1 MRYSYIIILFITT
14 LFISCENPNYRSS
27 VPSVPVNFT
36 LNITSEY
43 PHFIVDNGFQTIT
56 VTQSRYEREYVGYA
70 GLLLWIAMD
79 GNYHAADLCCP
90 HCLKPNKPVE
100 IDGIYAV
107 CPICNEQF
115 DLSYGLALPT
125 QGFTHEP
132 LRKYRTIINTSVTG
146 LTLRVIN

>member
-1 MRYSYIIILFITT
+1 MKQLSTIILLSTIF
-14 LFISCENPNYRSS
+14 FISCENPNYRSA

-43 PHFIVDNGFQTIT
+43 PHFITDNGFQTIV
-56 VTQSRYEREYVGYA
+56 VTQSKYEREYVGYA
-70 GLLLWIAMD
+70 GLLIWVAMD

-132 LRKYRTIINTSVTG
+132 LRKYRTIINTSVTN